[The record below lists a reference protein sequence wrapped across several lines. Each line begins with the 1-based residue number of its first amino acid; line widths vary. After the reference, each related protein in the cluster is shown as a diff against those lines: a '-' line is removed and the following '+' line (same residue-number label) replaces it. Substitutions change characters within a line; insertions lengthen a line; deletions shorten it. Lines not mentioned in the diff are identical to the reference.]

1 MKSLQLSKPHL
12 IAVVGIPGAG
22 KTFFAKQ
29 FSDTFS
35 APYIDQ
41 SSLRSMLPDDDTT
54 AVMCDYVIDQ
64 LCRTKQTI
72 LIEGPGATKA
82 SRRDVAELAK
92 RHGYQP
98 LFIWVQTEPITAQTR
113 ATKGVGPNRQ
123 QLMLISDSEFDA
135 LSREFEP
142 LLPSEKYMVI
152 SGKHTYA
159 SQAKIVLKKLVEP
172 RTDHVNAMPIDAQV
186 RSAGSTDSPLRRSGR
201 ITIN

>member
-22 KTFFAKQ
+22 KTFFARQ
-29 FSDTFS
+29 FSETFS

-41 SSLRSMLPDDDTT
+41 TSLRSMLPDEDTT

-64 LCRTKQTI
+64 LCKTKQTI
-72 LIEGPGATKA
+72 LIEGPGATKV
-82 SRRDVAELAK
+82 SRREIAELAR
-92 RHGYQP
+92 RHGYQA
-98 LFIWVQTEPITAQTR
+98 LFIWVQTEPVTAQTR

-172 RTDHVNAMPIDAQV
+172 RADHVNAAPV
-186 RSAGSTDSPLRRSGR
+186 DSRTRPTETASGPQRRPGR